1 MAVEGI
7 AQELGVSSSATPFLI
22 ETDQSLSRH
31 GVFAQFVRDADEGEI
46 DYVKADDIEFAV
58 AGREASEAL
67 EPVEEALDQV
77 SGPVGARSTRSTIT
91 RADAPS
97 DTLWRV
103 GTPAAPQAP
112 ARYATAGWRFRFLL
126 ALVGLLIALVSG
138 LLTKDIASADD
149 RETVLTHLRPGDNY
163 VGWISDSQPVQML
176 FAQLSEIEVI
186 WAWNASRQQFMLAAP
201 TVPSQLWTLH
211 TLEPGMGLI
220 LRFGGESPVKWTR
233 ERSNAEAVVQLASG
247 YNLVAWMEEDQTS
260 LRQALDGIGRPL
272 RGAGIWSTDAE
283 TMVYRTG
290 DELQRSRQSP
300 PVPLG
305 AAFWV
310 NVEHPTHWLQS
321 RLAPTHIH
329 WFTHPEVNTDR
340 NKQGSA
346 TIQYGGGSFY
356 QLISRLSVEG
366 CDVINLQVDG
376 LEYDFR
382 YTNTQNSGFENEYES
397 HISGGSRANVQC
409 SDHCDIVY
417 AGSNAPD
424 YLVRFIEEQEDLR
437 CRPLQIRPELITGS
451 SDCKTDWPELLSR
464 LFLYIPVFQDLC
476 WIESVASIQG
486 FRELGGQTGAV
497 HANVAFVGTAV
508 VLSVFRPEIHLL
520 DRNEIDVN
528 TAMWSFTM
536 IHEVCHVHQNWY
548 VLKQQIDDSYLN
560 STPYLVAERT
570 RNSSDIW
577 YDTEMAREFID
588 LTGFVQRQDG
598 SWKLSGDKVRART
611 SHVAEDPIELS
622 ADVCALYMIKRLIP
636 DDLDLLDSY
645 TKPTYL
651 TEELERW
658 VEQYVVLPE

>member
-46 DYVKADDIEFAV
+46 DHVKADDIEFAV

-176 FAQLSEIEVI
+176 FAQLPQIEVI

-220 LRFGGESPVKWTR
+220 LRFGGESVVKWAR
-233 ERSNAEAVVQLASG
+233 ERGNAEAVVQLASG
-247 YNLVAWMEEDQTS
+247 YNLVGWMGEDQTS
-260 LRQALDGIGRPL
+260 LRQALGGIGRPL

-310 NVEHPTHWLQS
+310 NVEHPTYWLQS

-366 CDVINLQVDG
+366 CEVITLKTGD
-376 LEYDFR
+376 LEYDLRHSHVQNRAFKAQYTDSIDPHTEFR
-382 YTNTQNSGFENEYES
+382 VECVNN
-397 HISGGSRANVQC
+397 
-409 SDHCDIVY
+409 CDVAY
-417 AGSNAPD
+417 
-424 YLVRFIEEQEDLR
+424 V
-437 CRPLQIRPELITGS
+437 GS
-451 SDCKTDWPELLSR
+451 SASEHTRDWAGTMERCIPWTNVSDGVDPTVDFRNCNQSWSTEAAHALR
-464 LFLYIPVFQDLC
+464 RIPVFQDLC
-476 WIESVASIQG
+476 LYVARISSG
-486 FRELGGQTGAV
+486 FVGGMSFPNILLLNGQ
-497 HANVAFVGTAV
+497 AFVQHWR
-508 VLSVFRPEIHLL
+508 S
-520 DRNEIDVN
+520 
-528 TAMWSFTM
+528 
-536 IHEVCHVHQNWY
+536 
-548 VLKQQIDDSYLN
+548 
-560 STPYLVAERT
+560 LVALLIPREDSGIGYLEGRST
-570 RNSSDIW
+570 WLHVTLHEICHSHQYWYIFRFFAEDARLRKLTDASPIYVALF
-577 YDTEMAREFID
+577 YDTDMGRDFID
-588 LTGFVQRQDG
+588 LAGFEEDSPG
-598 SWKLSGDKVRART
+598 HWILSGRKSVKGA
-611 SHVAEDPIELS
+611 DPYVESDPLELA
-622 ADVCALYMIKRLIP
+622 ADVCSLYMLKRLIP
-636 DDLDLLDSY
+636 DDLGHLDSY
-645 TKPTYL
+645 TKPPYL

>member
-7 AQELGVSSSATPFLI
+7 AHELGVSSSATPFLI

-31 GVFAQFVRDADEGEI
+31 GAFAPFVRDADEGEI
-46 DYVKADDIEFAV
+46 DHVKADDIEFAV

-176 FAQLSEIEVI
+176 FAQLSQIEVI

-233 ERSNAEAVVQLASG
+233 ERSNAEAVVKLASG

-260 LRQALDGIGRPL
+260 LRQALGGIGRPL

-290 DELQRSRQSP
+290 DELQRSGQSP
-300 PVPLG
+300 PVALG
-305 AAFWV
+305 AALWV
-310 NVEHPTHWLQS
+310 NVDRSTYWLQS
-321 RLAPTHIH
+321 HLAPTHIH

-346 TIQYGGGSFY
+346 TIQYGAGSFY
-356 QLISRLSVEG
+356 QLISRLSIEG
-366 CDVINLQVDG
+366 CEVINLQIDD

-382 YTNTQNSGFENEYES
+382 HTNTQNSAFEGRYDS
-397 HISGGSRANVQC
+397 HISPGSRVMVQC
-409 SDHCDIVY
+409 VDHCDMVY
-417 AGSNAPD
+417 AGSNASD
-424 YLVRFIEEQEDLR
+424 SLVRYAEQQEDLR
-437 CRPLQIRPELITGS
+437 CRPFEIRPELITES
-451 SDCKTDWPELLSR
+451 SDCKTDWPELFAR
-464 LFLYIPVFQDLC
+464 LFQYIPLFQDLC
-476 WIESVASIQG
+476 WIESDASAKG
-486 FRELGGQTGAV
+486 FREVGRLGAV
-497 HANVAFVGTAV
+497 HGNVGFLGEAV
-508 VLSVFRPEIHLL
+508 VLSHFRAEIHLI
-520 DRNEIDVN
+520 DRNEIDLN
-528 TAMWSFTM
+528 TPWWSFTM
-536 IHEVCHVHQNWY
+536 IHEFCHVHQNWY
-548 VLKQQIDDSYLN
+548 VLKQQIDHAYLN
-560 STPYLVAERT
+560 GAPHLVEGRS

-577 YDTEMAREFID
+577 FDTEMAHEFIA
-588 LTGFVQRQDG
+588 LTGFVQKPGG
-598 SWKLSGDKVRART
+598 SWKLSGNSVKART
-611 SHVAEDPIELS
+611 SHVAESPIELS
-622 ADVCALYMIKRLIP
+622 ADVCALYMTKRLAP
-636 DDLDLLDSY
+636 DHLRGYDRF
-645 TKPTYL
+645 TRPPYL